1 MWEVNGTTKGPL
13 TLVSSEN
20 DPNSSFIIV
29 LTSNLLTLETYV
41 YFTLLFGQ
49 TKKVWNS
56 NQVTA
61 VRIFIE
67 CPFLGSELFTLFFAG
82 RLLCEFCME

>member
-49 TKKVWNS
+49 TKNKFGIQIRS
-56 NQVTA
+56 QSS
-61 VRIFIE
+61 I
-67 CPFLGSELFTLFFAG
+67 SENIH
-82 RLLCEFCME
+82 

>member
-41 YFTLLFGQ
+41 CILHIIIWSN
-49 TKKVWNS
+49 KK
-56 NQVTA
+56 
-61 VRIFIE
+61 
-67 CPFLGSELFTLFFAG
+67 
-82 RLLCEFCME
+82 